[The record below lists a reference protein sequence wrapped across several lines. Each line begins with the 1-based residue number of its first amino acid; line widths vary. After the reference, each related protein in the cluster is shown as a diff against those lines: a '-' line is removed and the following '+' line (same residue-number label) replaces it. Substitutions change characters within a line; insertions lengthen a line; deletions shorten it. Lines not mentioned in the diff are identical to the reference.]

1 MTMRPRLLIVEDE
14 ADAAASLELLLEPR
28 GYQVRVAATA
38 APTSTSGGRAWY

>member
-38 APTSTSGGRAWY
+38 AEA